1 MNTTLP
7 VTFAVLGDSPD
18 YRVRAEDIDPR
29 GWSIIDANGVTLGTV
44 ADLIIDVDTLI
55 ARYIVC
61 SVQRIE
67 ARSVLLPIGFA
78 RLNSE
83 DKVVHLDFVTMAAIA
98 NLPTFAGLPIKPEQ
112 LADTEK
118 ALTGVAPTTSAA
130 AKIVRRTD
138 ETRNAS

>member
-7 VTFAVLGDSPD
+7 SLAILGDSPD
-18 YRVRAEDIDPR
+18 YRVRSEDTDPR
-29 GWSIIDANGVTLGTV
+29 GWAVVDANGVALGTV
-44 ADLIIDVDTLI
+44 ADLIIDVETLV

-61 SVQRIE
+61 SMRRNEQRN
-67 ARSVLLPIGFA
+67 VLLPIGFA
-78 RLNSE
+78 RLNND
-83 DKVVHLDFVTMAAIA
+83 DKVVHLDFVTVDAVDT
-98 NLPTFAGLPIKPEQ
+98 LPAFAGLPIRPEQ

-118 ALTGVAPTTSAA
+118 ALTGVAPTTSNA